1 MVELFHFTELR
12 RENFFSRSKKKR
24 EKSNFRE
31 LKEIKEIKR
40 NQPDFSLIYDKDGRI
55 EGERIIKTATQL
67 SEEIIQSAK
76 KKGLEIEKAAY
87 LKGIRKLERL
97 LAMFQ
102 QKLEE
107 ISRYQ
112 KEIYAKSEK
121 NILHLT
127 LSLASRIIHHE
138 VRTNKD
144 IILGAI
150 RAAISKVL
158 NREQIIIR
166 INPKDMEFVA
176 KNKHRLKGDL
186 NNIQQVSFKEDSSI
200 SEGGCVIDT
209 NFGSI
214 NATIEKG
221 FEEFDK
227 LLKKEFEESKGKRE
241 FKE

>member
-12 RENFFSRSKKKR
+12 RDNFFSRSKKKR
-24 EKSNFRE
+24 EKSSFKE
-31 LKEIKEIKR
+31 LNEIKEIKR

-87 LKGIRKLERL
+87 LKGMRKLERL

-112 KEIYAKSEK
+112 KEIYAKSEE
-121 NILHLT
+121 NILNLT

-150 RAAISKVL
+150 RAAVNKVL

-166 INPKDMEFVA
+166 INPKDMEFFA
-176 KNKHRLKGDL
+176 KNKPRLKDDL
-186 NNIQQVSFKEDSSI
+186 NNIRQVSFKEDSSI

-214 NATIEKG
+214 NATIEKE
-221 FEEFDK
+221 FEELDK
-227 LLKKEFEESKGKRE
+227 LLKKELEESRGKRE
-241 FKE
+241 L